1 LHYFDSRGISRVY
14 GLDGQKGVW
23 RLWRDW
29 PGFSQRSVCT
39 VSADGDTMTFGAEFS
54 RDGTTWEPDLHVSY
68 RRVGRG

>member
-1 LHYFDSRGISRVY
+1 MIGAEDA
-14 GLDGQKGVW
+14 
-23 RLWRDW
+23 RLAPRIRSQYPDPQVW

-54 RDGTTWEPDLHVSY
+54 RDGTTWEPDLHVRY